1 MVTRKYN
8 GITEGQ
14 TEERRGLIKELPDG
28 SLVVTEYGK
37 PVVIGNDVWVGGNAV
52 VNPGITIGSN
62 VVVASGAVVTKDIPD
77 NVAVEMCIR
86 DRGWKIH
93 YDQNAFLFGTSH
105 QRGRQPFGEQYHYR
119 TYEGKRKNKCFP
131 AGNSGGTQFECS
143 GKFGI
148 HLWNLRSGQKRVQG
162 DIRPDD

>member
-77 NVAVEMCIR
+77 NVAV
-86 DRGWKIH
+86 GG
-93 YDQNAFLFGTSH
+93 N
-105 QRGRQPFGEQYHYR
+105 
-119 TYEGKRKNKCFP
+119 P
-131 AGNSGGTQFECS
+131 ARILKTLETDEKGSEN
-143 GKFGI
+143 
-148 HLWNLRSGQKRVQG
+148 R
-162 DIRPDD
+162 